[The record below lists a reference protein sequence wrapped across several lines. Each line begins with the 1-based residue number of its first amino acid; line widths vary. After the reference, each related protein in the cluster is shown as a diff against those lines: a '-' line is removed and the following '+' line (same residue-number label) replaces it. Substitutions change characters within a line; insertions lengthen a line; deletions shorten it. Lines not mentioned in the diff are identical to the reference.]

1 MDTIKQSMIY
11 GLYIRLS
18 LWLRR
23 QWEESRAVGWLTG
36 QKSPSGGAA
45 SRVGGWLRGLL
56 VRLFHVLRLDK
67 LLKGSIFLH
76 PMAFAACAMVL
87 APLLPTMVSLGLAG
101 ASLGSLVLCLG
112 AQPELTLPK
121 NPLGRYVVLYAAV
134 YLYATFS
141 SVSRAESLFSG
152 LLTVL
157 FVLLF
162 LVIAAW
168 EPKEGQLRKLLF
180 CLVAAGVAV
189 SLYGFCQVIFPSQ
202 FENAWVDEEMFT
214 EISIRVY
221 STLEN
226 PNVLGEY
233 FLLII
238 PLGAAMCLTA
248 EGWRKK
254 LLYGMACGI
263 MVVCLVLTYS
273 RGCYLGLLL
282 AAAVFLVLLDRRFL
296 ILGIVA
302 VALSPMYLPQ
312 SVLERFTSIGDMGDS
327 STSYRVSIWLGT
339 IAMLKDYWFS
349 GVGPGVGAF
358 NLVYPRYAYNA
369 VTAPH
374 SHNLFLQILCDMGIC
389 GLVIFLLLLI
399 AALRMLCTALR
410 QEKDPKAKI
419 FQIAVIAAMTGFMV
433 QSMTDYTFYNYR
445 VMLEFWG
452 ILALSVPICRMGRK
466 AGVGSEVSP

>member
-11 GLYIRLS
+11 GLYVRLS

-36 QKSPSGGAA
+36 QKSPAGGAF
-45 SRVGGWLRGLL
+45 SRLCAWLRGCLI
-56 VRLFHVLRLDK
+56 RLFHVLRLDR
-67 LLKGSIFLH
+67 LLKGSVFLH
-76 PMAFAACAMVL
+76 PMAFAACAVVL
-87 APLLPTMVSLGLAG
+87 APLLPTMILLGLAG
-101 ASLGSLVLCLG
+101 ASLCSLVLCLG
-112 AQPELTLPK
+112 AQPELTTPK
-121 NPLGRYVVLYAAV
+121 NPLGRYIVLYAAV

-141 SVSRAESLFSG
+141 SVSRSASLFSG
-152 LLTVL
+152 LLTAL

-168 EPKEGQLRKLLF
+168 EPGEGQLRKLVF
-180 CLVAAGVAV
+180 CMVAAGVAV
-189 SLYGFCQVIFPSQ
+189 SLYGFCQVIFPSR

-214 EISIRVY
+214 NISMRVY

-248 EGWRKK
+248 EGWRKR
-254 LLYGMACGI
+254 LLYGAACGL
-263 MVVCLVLTYS
+263 MGVCLVLTYS

-312 SVLERFTSIGDMGDS
+312 SVLERFTSIGNMGDS
-327 STSYRVSIWLGT
+327 STSYRVSIWMGT
-339 IAMLKDYWFS
+339 VAMLKDYWFS

-358 NLVYPRYAYNA
+358 NLVYPRYAYNSA
-369 VTAPH
+369 TAQH
-374 SHNLFLQILCDMGIC
+374 SHNLYLQLMCDAGIC
-389 GLVIFLLLLI
+389 GLGIFLLLLI
-399 AALRMLCTALR
+399 AYYRMMCTALR
-410 QEKDPKAKI
+410 RETDRNAKI
-419 FQIAVIAAMTGFMV
+419 FQIAGISAVTGFLAQAMA
-433 QSMTDYTFYNYR
+433 DHAFYNYR
-445 VMLEFWG
+445 VMLLFFAVLG
-452 ILALSVPICRMGRK
+452 LGVLFCRMGKPREE
-466 AGVGSEVSP
+466 AV